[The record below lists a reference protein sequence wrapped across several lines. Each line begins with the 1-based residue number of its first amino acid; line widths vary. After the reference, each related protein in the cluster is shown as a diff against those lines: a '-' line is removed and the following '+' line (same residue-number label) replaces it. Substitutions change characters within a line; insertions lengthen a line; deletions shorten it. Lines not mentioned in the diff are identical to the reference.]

1 MDVLVLSAQ
10 RMVGQALAGVLA
22 EVAGLRV
29 LPVCTSAAEACA
41 LIRRTPPGLL
51 VLDLDPLPDSY
62 REAIDLLRQGHPEA
76 GLLLLT
82 APDQPFSPPADLAA
96 ITIAVVDK
104 GQSWEQLLQALQGWW
119 QLRQEGASGLPGC
132 AQQLQAIA
140 QLTPREQRLL
150 QELGCGLLN
159 KEIAARLDLSVA
171 TVETYRKGVAA
182 KLGVSG
188 AELVRIA
195 ALYRCLR
202 WGDGHQAPPQP

>member
-1 MDVLVLSAQ
+1 M
-10 RMVGQALAGVLA
+10 
-22 EVAGLRV
+22 
-29 LPVCTSAAEACA
+29 PC
-41 LIRRTPPGLL
+41 RRTPPWLL
-51 VLDLDPLPDSY
+51 VLDLDPLPDGY

-76 GLLLLT
+76 GLLLFT

-119 QLRQEGASGLPGC
+119 QLRQEGASGLPVC

-159 KEIAARLDLSVA
+159 KEIAACLDLSVA